1 MRLTLRTLLA
11 YLDDV
16 LEPAQT
22 REIGQKIRESP
33 RAAALIS
40 RIREVIRRRR
50 LGAPE
55 LSGPAQG
62 LDPNL
67 VAEYLDNVLS
77 PEQVVEVERVCLESD
92 LQLAEVAA
100 CHQILTLVL
109 AETPEVAADRLE
121 RFYALGPVAPED
133 RLETKEP
140 QVSVKAAP
148 APQPAAIAEASEE
161 FVPRLPDYLKPA
173 PWSQRVAPTAG
184 IALIIL
190 LGIGLLVMDRDLFRG
205 LRNASSEPPAGVL
218 SSDQPPQASPAP
230 PRPPSATREVT
241 VAAAP
246 QQPAREQ
253 PARAPSLKSLPPG
266 IDPPPPP
273 DLPEPPVTPQPTRP
287 VSPAPEVAATP
298 PTSPPATTEVTVT
311 PPVVGQVPSAP
322 EASAPVPLPDPL
334 TPRVRVPIHYTSTEG
349 ILLRYEPGE
358 AHWYVLPRRS
368 ELHAEETFAC
378 PEPFEAQL
386 DVDRGAFKLS
396 ILSDTLIDILP
407 GSDVARQGVRL
418 RRGRLV
424 IQGGTGDTPERRL
437 FVVQSGSQ
445 TWRLMFAAPQTVCG
459 IEVHWREPVGWETV
473 FPGDQGLM
481 AALTVETGTVQ
492 VESGNG
498 STQTY
503 QPGQRHILIGPW
515 TDSWPSAE
523 TWLSPQRRQTTETL
537 RRFGARFER
546 EFDPMLAI
554 DLTIPA
560 LTKDPHPKISELS
573 TRCLGLLGHLSGLV
587 QALAESEHEESR
599 SAATRGLRLWLGHN
613 RDYASVVREELRK
626 RYSDADAEVVYRL
639 LWGLTPLEGKDK
651 ILSAQLV
658 ELLNH
663 NRVEIRELAFEQMVK
678 LTGRR
683 YEYLPLSS
691 PTRRA
696 PAVQR
701 WRGHLEREG
710 GALIRPD

>member
-16 LEPAQT
+16 LDPAQT

-67 VAEYLDNVLS
+67 VAEYLDNVLT

-109 AETPEVAADRLE
+109 AETPEVAPTRLE

-140 QVSVKAAP
+140 SEAAKAAP
-148 APQPAAIAEASEE
+148 APQPAALAEESEE

-184 IALIIL
+184 IALIAL

-205 LRNASSEPPAGVL
+205 LRNASSGSTADVL
-218 SSDQPPQASPAP
+218 SSDQAPQASPAL

-246 QQPAREQ
+246 Q

-273 DLPEPPVTPQPTRP
+273 DLPETPVT
-287 VSPAPEVAATP
+287 TP
-298 PTSPPATTEVTVT
+298 PTPSVKPVPEVVATPATSPPRTTEATVT
-311 PPVVGQVPSAP
+311 PPVEGQVPSAP
-322 EASAPVPLPDPL
+322 ETATPVPLPDPL
-334 TPRVRVPIHYTSTEG
+334 APRVRVPIHYISTEG

-386 DVDRGAFKLS
+386 DVDRGAFKIS
-396 ILSDTLIDILP
+396 VLSDTLIDILP
-407 GSDVARQGVRL
+407 GSDAARQGVRL

-424 IQGGTGDTPERRL
+424 LQGGAGDSPERRL
-437 FVVQSGSQ
+437 FVVQTGSQ
-445 TWRLMFAAPQTVCG
+445 SWRLMFAAPQTVCG
-459 IEVHWREPVGWETV
+459 IEVHWREPVGLETV

-481 AALTVETGTVQ
+481 AALTVETGTIQ

-498 STQTY
+498 PAQTY
-503 QPGQRHILIGPW
+503 QPGQRHILIGPG
-515 TDSWPSAE
+515 TDAWPSAE
-523 TWLSPQRRQTTETL
+523 TWLNPQRRQATETL

-560 LTKDPHPKISELS
+560 LTKDPHPKISELA

-599 SAATRGLRLWLGHN
+599 SAATRGLRLWLGQN
-613 RDYASVVREELRK
+613 REYASLVREELRK

-639 LWGLTPLEGKDK
+639 LWGLTPMEGKDK

-678 LTGRR
+678 LTGRK